1 MHNRERAAV
10 GVPPLVWSNKLAAD
24 AKPWA
29 EHLAT
34 TPEFGHNGPELKAL
48 GEGENIAGFQLDVG
62 PSAPGN
68 GQSLWVDEKENYH
81 GGPISMADFSN
92 GAPPIGHYTQMVWR
106 TTTQVGCATATGGG
120 NPFSILVC
128 RTARRATPWGRSR
141 FRRAGEKWKVAI
153 NNAIIKSRFFIALL
167 SSNSV
172 DKVGYGQNELKEALE
187 ILDKYPES
195 KVFII
200 PVKLDDCEV
209 SDSKLKEIN
218 YVDLFPSWRGG
229 FQKILETID
238 TYYNVLRRLKQY
250 ARIADLIY
258 PKNETAK

>member
-1 MHNRERAAV
+1 MVHKPIALMILPIFVAGILTLGILAATANAQESNNTGNTTQQNADFVNSILAVHNRERAEV
-10 GVPPLVWSNKLAAD
+10 GVPPLVWSDKLAAD

-68 GQSLWVDEKENYH
+68 GQSLWVDEKKNYH

-120 NPFSILVC
+120 HPFSILVC
-128 RTARRATPWGRSR
+128 RYSP
-141 FRRAGEKWKVAI
+141 AG
-153 NNAIIKSRFFIALL
+153 NTL
-167 SSNSV
+167 
-172 DKVGYGQNELKEALE
+172 GQK
-187 ILDKYPES
+187 P
-195 KVFII
+195 F
-200 PVKLDDCEV
+200 
-209 SDSKLKEIN
+209 
-218 YVDLFPSWRGG
+218 
-229 FQKILETID
+229 
-238 TYYNVLRRLKQY
+238 
-250 ARIADLIY
+250 
-258 PKNETAK
+258 